1 METIGKILSLTL
13 LAIFGTAGTVIYF
26 TDPANSPSIIT
37 RSVSHSRDFESEPD
51 DNIDY
56 SVYRERLRKHY
67 FESEQPVEKNSES
80 QKQHTLWTNTYDAPS
95 REVRGLAEGNSI
107 EELRESMNYWNN
119 RYHEALR
126 LGNRQEANDAH
137 REYRNY
143 KEAIDVKE
151 ALR

>member
-26 TDPANSPSIIT
+26 TDPGKSPSIIT
-37 RSVSHSRDFESEPD
+37 QSVSHSRDSESEPD
-51 DNIDY
+51 NNIDY
-56 SVYRERLRKHY
+56 SAYKEGLSKHY
-67 FESEQPVEKNSES
+67 FETENPAAKNSES

-95 REVRGLAEGNSI
+95 REVRSLAEGNSMNR
-107 EELRESMNYWNN
+107 LRENMNYWNN

-126 LGNRQEANDAH
+126 VGNRKGANDAY

-143 KEAIDVKE
+143 KEAIEVKE
-151 ALR
+151 AL

>member
-26 TDPANSPSIIT
+26 TDPGHSPSIINQ
-37 RSVSHSRDFESEPD
+37 SVSHSPDFESEPPT
-51 DNIDY
+51 NIDY
-56 SVYRERLRKHY
+56 SAYRESLRKNY
-67 FESEQPVEKNSES
+67 FEAEHPVGKNSET

-95 REVRGLAEGNSI
+95 GEVRALAEGNSI
-107 EELRESMNYWNN
+107 DGLRENMNYWNN

-126 LGNRQEANDAH
+126 LGNRQEGNDAY
-137 REYRNY
+137 RKYRNY